1 MEYLRI
7 YPLPEYNEVF
17 CISDT
22 FSETSFWNSARMW
35 IISPEA
41 LSLVSLSYLRQIDR
55 SRPAEIYAFFTDF
68 SFSLCLY
75 GENEIACWGD
85 ETPNSCHFSWNQMK
99 VAASPAEEPRAAIST
114 HNFPLVLYVIVW
126 LSEGPLILSAA
137 PTAGP
142 CREAKPSSITPRL
155 GWVMERRAV
164 RRLAQML
171 Q

>member
-7 YPLPEYNEVF
+7 YPLPEYNELF

-55 SRPAEIYAFFTDF
+55 SRPAEIYAFFTDS

-75 GENEIACWGD
+75 GENEIAC
-85 ETPNSCHFSWNQMK
+85 
-99 VAASPAEEPRAAIST
+99 
-114 HNFPLVLYVIVW
+114 
-126 LSEGPLILSAA
+126 
-137 PTAGP
+137 
-142 CREAKPSSITPRL
+142 
-155 GWVMERRAV
+155 
-164 RRLAQML
+164 
-171 Q
+171 